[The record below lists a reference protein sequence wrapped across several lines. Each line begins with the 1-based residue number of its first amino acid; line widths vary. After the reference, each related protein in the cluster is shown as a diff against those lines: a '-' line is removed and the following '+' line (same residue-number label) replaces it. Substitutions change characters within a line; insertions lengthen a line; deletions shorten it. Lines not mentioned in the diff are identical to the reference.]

1 MRETAQKTKSIKSS
15 SRSSKSVSD
24 KGTANTRVSESSS
37 RSRLS
42 KATKLSK
49 EIEEQ
54 VKVAELMAEATLLQ
68 EKQMIQNEAVVME
81 MKEKLAKAQARARGY
96 TSTAVDDFHEEY
108 QQQTLQQQKDQKQF
122 HIKEEIDF
130 RNKICQKTETIVP
143 PCKNA

>member
-1 MRETAQKTKSIKSS
+1 MFQIRELQTPEYQ
-15 SRSSKSVSD
+15 
-24 KGTANTRVSESSS
+24 RVHLDQDYQS
-37 RSRLS
+37 
-42 KATKLSK
+42 ATKLSK

-81 MKEKLAKAQARARGY
+81 MKEKLAKTQARARAY
-96 TSTAVDDFHEEY
+96 TSIAVDDFHEEY

-130 RNKICQKTETIVP
+130 RNKISQKTETIVP